1 MAGPAVGRSRTGRP
15 GETEIAAYA
24 CRRSP
29 GASADAGSIPAAS
42 TATGS
47 RSAKRRYVRVDSR
60 AAVAEAIARERSRSW
75 SDRVPRDGDLPP
87 TRRKEDA
94 AARARA

>member
-15 GETEIAAYA
+15 GEIEIAAYA
-24 CRRSP
+24 CRRSDRSVR
-29 GASADAGSIPAAS
+29 GRGFD
-42 TATGS
+42 S
-47 RSAKRRYVRVDSR
+47 RRLHWIKKCEAPPYTRVDSR

-75 SDRVPRDGDLPP
+75 SDRVPRNGDLPP